1 MHELEDSGMWIDT
14 RKVSI
19 EKLRDEIRM
28 HDTRYYVEDNPIISD
43 QEYDEL
49 MRELRELEEAHPELI
64 TPESP
69 TQRVGGEPAEGF
81 RKVVHNSAMLSMDNT
96 YDESE
101 TRKWLEKTIASF
113 ADTDPPSFVAE
124 LKLDGT
130 GISLIYEGGKLVQA
144 ATRGDGAIG
153 EDVTAAVRTIRSV
166 PLTIDFLNHLEV
178 RGEAVMRKG
187 VFELLN
193 TARLATG
200 EEPFANP
207 RNAAAGALR
216 QLDPR
221 ETASRRL
228 DFFAYQIAHIDSGS
242 PMAFQLEALH
252 TLRAMGFQ
260 VEPNFA
266 TFHGEGLFPIYQALV
281 EDRESLD
288 YEVDGVV
295 IKINEFTHQRYLGT
309 TSSRPRWAMAFKFP
323 AKQATTTINSVTFQV
338 GRTGAIT
345 PVAELE
351 PIQLA
356 GVRITRAT
364 LHNFDEV
371 ARLGIRIGDTVLI
384 ERAGDVI
391 PKVVK
396 VIKEKRDGSER
407 EIKVPETCPTCGS
420 PATQYDWEV
429 VVRCTNSNCPS
440 RIVDRLRHFVG
451 RDAMDMEGLGG
462 KTLRKMVHVG
472 MVEDPADLY
481 DLTESDL
488 LRLDGIKSKT
498 AMNII
503 AAIEKSRDKGLGPII
518 HTLGIPNVGKRLS
531 AILIGY
537 YPTIDA
543 LMEATEDE
551 LESIDTVGPTIAHN
565 IVTFF
570 SKEKNRELIEKFRRA
585 GIKLTADQ
593 PEQHE
598 GALIL
603 EGKTFVLTGKL
614 SVGRSEVENQ
624 IRAAGGK
631 VTGSVSRNTT
641 YVVVG
646 EKPGSKLTKA
656 EALGVPTLTE
666 DELRAMIV

>member
-1 MHELEDSGMWIDT
+1 
-14 RKVSI
+14 
-19 EKLRDEIRM
+19 
-28 HDTRYYVEDNPIISD
+28 
-43 QEYDEL
+43 
-49 MRELRELEEAHPELI
+49 
-64 TPESP
+64 
-69 TQRVGGEPAEGF
+69 
-81 RKVVHNSAMLSMDNT
+81 MLSMDNT

-187 VFELLN
+187 VFERLN
-193 TARLATG
+193 TGRLATG

-228 DFFAYQIAHIDSGS
+228 DFFAYQIARIDSGS
-242 PMAFQLEALH
+242 PITFQLEALH
-252 TLRAMGFQ
+252 TLRVMGFQ

-266 TFHGEGLFPIYQALV
+266 AFHGEELFPIYQALV

-351 PIQLA
+351 PVPLA

-371 ARLGIRIGDTVLI
+371 ARLDIKEGDTVLI